1 MSVTHVAVIGAGLA
15 GCMLARNLAE
25 SGINISVFEKSR
37 GTGGRLASTRLGS
50 DTADL
55 GSVALTPDTTGF
67 SDWLEAQQ
75 KQGQLHLWP
84 AKKADFELN
93 ALSDAQLYTGSNRLS
108 ALTRELLNHDNIQ
121 LNNQIRITQIEP
133 AMSGKLL
140 RDELN
145 NPQGEYDHVVI
156 ATPAPQATP
165 LLETIPAYQA
175 LSRQIEPEIRWVNAI
190 ALSEPVDIPYDW
202 LEGHHTILEKAVR
215 ESHKPERSSDNEIW
229 ILHATPEWS
238 QRHMDS
244 DPAWIADQLQDAF
257 TGITGQSARSE
268 LNRCHRWLYS
278 TNQSLNMDQY
288 SLYAPDQGIS
298 VCGDW
303 LKGHG
308 FSASWHSAMELSQQ
322 LIKDMATE
330 SITENTV

>member
-15 GCMLARNLAE
+15 GCILARKLAE

-55 GSVALTPDTTGF
+55 GSVALTPDTTEF

-75 KQGQLHLWP
+75 NQGQLHLWP

-93 ALSDAQLYTGSNRLS
+93 ALPDALLYTGNNRLS

-140 RDELN
+140 RDEQN
-145 NPQGEYDHVVI
+145 NPQGEFDHVVI

-175 LSRQIEPEIRWVNAI
+175 LSRQVTPEVRWVNVI
-190 ALSEPVDIPYDW
+190 ALPEPADIPYDW

-215 ESHKPERSSDNEIW
+215 ESHKPERSSHSEIW
-229 ILHATPEWS
+229 VLHATPEWS

-244 DPAWIADQLQDAF
+244 DQAWVADQLQEAF
-257 TGITGQSARSE
+257 SSVTGQPAGPE

-278 TNQSLNMDQY
+278 TNQSLNLDQY

-322 LIKDMATE
+322 LIKDIPAE
-330 SITENTV
+330 DIT